1 MHAFHLLYFVSNG
14 NNKDVQSINQSINQ
28 SIISIR
34 IQKLDL
40 GVSKYVGYS
49 VQVTMC

>member
-14 NNKDVQSINQSINQ
+14 NNKDVQSINQ